1 MENASKNNYAKT
13 CVLNVTADVKD
24 GKNYVSDVYFTSPF
38 KVMKPFH
45 LNKNYMTVMMQT
57 ASAGILKGDTQELNF
72 DIRDNASMELVSQSY
87 EKLHKMDGGNARRD
101 CTIKVGKNALFKYS
115 PLPTI
120 PFYDSGFDSTIHAEL
135 ADDTSKLILMEILTS
150 GRVAYG
156 ETFEYRYYNSLITVR
171 KAGKLIYNDN
181 TMFDPSEGEM
191 NNIGVYEG
199 YTHMANLLF
208 FNMQDKASNLDLIR
222 EIIDNTPNVT
232 GGASIIQS
240 GDTSVKLLG
249 KTAQELYDLCEKIAK
264 AILD

>member
-1 MENASKNNYAKT
+1 MENTSKNNYAKT

-156 ETFEYRYYNSLITVR
+156 ETFEYRYYN
-171 KAGKLIYNDN
+171 
-181 TMFDPSEGEM
+181 
-191 NNIGVYEG
+191 
-199 YTHMANLLF
+199 
-208 FNMQDKASNLDLIR
+208 
-222 EIIDNTPNVT
+222 
-232 GGASIIQS
+232 
-240 GDTSVKLLG
+240 
-249 KTAQELYDLCEKIAK
+249 
-264 AILD
+264 

>member
-1 MENASKNNYAKT
+1 MENTSKNNYAKT

-171 KAGKLIYNDN
+171 KAGKLIYN
-181 TMFDPSEGEM
+181 
-191 NNIGVYEG
+191 
-199 YTHMANLLF
+199 
-208 FNMQDKASNLDLIR
+208 LDLIR